1 MGAAYTTGING
12 IASAQ
17 SNLQWSANRIPEITT
32 YLDVGYVDDVVD
44 LEVDT
49 EAPVTDAPIV
59 TEAPAPEPDSAN
71 IAALSIVMLVVTLAI
86 NIVA

>member
-1 MGAAYTTGING
+1 M
-12 IASAQ
+12 
-17 SNLQWSANRIPEITT
+17 
-32 YLDVGYVDDVVD
+32 GYVDDVVD